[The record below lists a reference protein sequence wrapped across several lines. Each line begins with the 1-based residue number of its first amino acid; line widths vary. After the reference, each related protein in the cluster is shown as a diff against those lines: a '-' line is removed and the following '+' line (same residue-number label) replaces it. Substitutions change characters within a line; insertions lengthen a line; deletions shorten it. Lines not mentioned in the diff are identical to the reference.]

1 MKEIESVPGEVK
13 SRRKLLAGIGI
24 LSLFSIWKAG
34 IFSTKKTVISCAPP
48 ERKETMKLLSQNGQ
62 LVEVDVSKIKS
73 VQGKITDQELQD
85 WIKKQ

>member
-1 MKEIESVPGEVK
+1 MKENESVPGEVK

-34 IFSTKKTVISCAPP
+34 IFARKKTVLSCAPP
-48 ERKETMKLLSQNGQ
+48 EQKETMKLLSQNGQ

-85 WIKKQ
+85 WIKKH